1 MTSQTLIRE
10 SHQKNKYSQQAEQE
24 KKNLQE
30 LINVKD
36 GEIQELNK
44 KIVRMKN
51 AHTEEVQ
58 EKETSLKMLDEKVM
72 QVND

>member
-36 GEIQELNK
+36 GEI
-44 KIVRMKN
+44 
-51 AHTEEVQ
+51 
-58 EKETSLKMLDEKVM
+58 
-72 QVND
+72 